1 MLKSR
6 SSGDSRSNSV
16 ESEEQQRQIN
26 QSLPSGTDEFADA
39 PETETDKNCLSV
51 RNEQTI
57 PSSPPPSYEHVLEE
71 STFTI
76 ASIENCL
83 RDPSSVSRI
92 MRVAIRSNNST
103 WGISRGIQNMRHPK
117 RGLDI
122 HDSSLME
129 NVTRGINIHRIVTN
143 SRVTRTAI
151 ASSDHLSQ
159 ATRMESSA
167 IALREAKE
175 GNMEKQVPSN
185 EKSTEDSEDGGDDGS
200 GGPRGGDRKA
210 AKKILHK
217 SSKEFYKAMA
227 KQWGITCKM
236 SDHCRCLDCQSHYF
250 DCDYE
255 KDEQAKGD
263 GGLSAGTPMFISEV
277 MHGTACAL
285 L

>member
-6 SSGDSRSNSV
+6 SSGDNRSNSV
-16 ESEEQQRQIN
+16 ETEEQLRQVDRS
-26 QSLPSGTDEFADA
+26 SLPSDEYADA
-39 PETETDKNCLSV
+39 NDTKADKNCLSI

-71 STFTI
+71 
-76 ASIENCL
+76 
-83 RDPSSVSRI
+83 
-92 MRVAIRSNNST
+92 
-103 WGISRGIQNMRHPK
+103 
-117 RGLDI
+117 
-122 HDSSLME
+122 
-129 NVTRGINIHRIVTN
+129 
-143 SRVTRTAI
+143 
-151 ASSDHLSQ
+151 
-159 ATRMESSA
+159 TRMGSSA
-167 IALREAKE
+167 VALREAKE
-175 GNMEKQVPSN
+175 AARERQVLDN
-185 EKSTEDSEDGGDDGS
+185 EKSAGNAEGGDGGDDG
-200 GGPRGGDRKA
+200 GGDRRALKGP
-210 AKKILHK
+210 KILHK

-255 KDEQAKGD
+255 KDEQEKGD

>member
-6 SSGDSRSNSV
+6 STGDNRSNSV
-16 ESEEQQRQIN
+16 ETEEQQRQVDRS
-26 QSLPSGTDEFADA
+26 SLPSDEYADA
-39 PETETDKNCLSV
+39 AETKTDKNCLSV

-71 STFTI
+71 
-76 ASIENCL
+76 
-83 RDPSSVSRI
+83 
-92 MRVAIRSNNST
+92 
-103 WGISRGIQNMRHPK
+103 
-117 RGLDI
+117 
-122 HDSSLME
+122 
-129 NVTRGINIHRIVTN
+129 
-143 SRVTRTAI
+143 
-151 ASSDHLSQ
+151 
-159 ATRMESSA
+159 TRMESSA
-167 IALREAKE
+167 VALREAKE
-175 GNMEKQVPSN
+175 GDKEKQFLGN
-185 EKSTEDSEDGGDDGS
+185 EKSTPVEAEGGDGGDDGG
-200 GGPRGGDRKA
+200 GGPGGGVDRRA
-210 AKKILHK
+210 AKGPKILHK

-255 KDEQAKGD
+255 KDEQEKGD

>member
-1 MLKSR
+1 MGQQRCKGFREKKQQRVGRRRAARPGRGATRTKKFVKLAPFKLRFSKMLKSR

-26 QSLPSGTDEFADA
+26 QSLPSGTDEFADV
-39 PETETDKNCLSV
+39 PEAETDKNCLSV
-51 RNEQTI
+51 RNEQPI

-71 STFTI
+71 
-76 ASIENCL
+76 
-83 RDPSSVSRI
+83 
-92 MRVAIRSNNST
+92 
-103 WGISRGIQNMRHPK
+103 
-117 RGLDI
+117 
-122 HDSSLME
+122 
-129 NVTRGINIHRIVTN
+129 
-143 SRVTRTAI
+143 
-151 ASSDHLSQ
+151 
-159 ATRMESSA
+159 TRMESSA

-175 GNMEKQVPSN
+175 GDKEKQVSSN
-185 EKSTEDSEDGGDDGS
+185 EKCTEVTEDGDGGDDDS
-200 GGPRGGDRKA
+200 GGPGGGDRKA
-210 AKKILHK
+210 TKGPKILHK

>member
-71 STFTI
+71 
-76 ASIENCL
+76 C
-83 RDPSSVSRI
+83 DP
-92 MRVAIRSNNST
+92 
-103 WGISRGIQNMRHPK
+103 PC
-117 RGLDI
+117 D
-122 HDSSLME
+122 
-129 NVTRGINIHRIVTN
+129 N
-143 SRVTRTAI
+143 SRHVV
-151 ASSDHLSQ
+151 
-159 ATRMESSA
+159 TRMESSA

-175 GNMEKQVPSN
+175 RNMEKQVSSN
-185 EKSTEDSEDGGDDGS
+185 EKNTEDVDDGDGGDDGS
-200 GGPRGGDRKA
+200 GGPRGADKK